1 MPTSTQVSHRHV
13 IAVCTSTSMTDRYT
27 DQDLYPV
34 GSSEWL
40 GVRGM
45 AIGLATLRLD
55 GWASIA
61 ASCAYF
67 PPLLVAHVYVHARL
81 SQALTDEHART
92 NCR

>member
-1 MPTSTQVSHRHV
+1 MPTSTQVSDRDV
-13 IAVCTSTSMTDRYT
+13 IAMCTSTSTCMTDRYT

-40 GVRGM
+40 GVHGM

-61 ASCAYF
+61 ASCASF
-67 PPLLVAHVYVHARL
+67 PPLLVAHVYAHTC
-81 SQALTDEHART
+81 QAQPGPH
-92 NCR
+92 